1 MTVYTDKVVLELDAK
16 MARYH
21 ADLLAGQRKFD
32 QVMGKMQQQLQN
44 TESKSVAAFSRM
56 TTALTAI
63 GGALGVAELIRYAD
77 AWTVAGNKIA
87 ASASITGIQARNLDD
102 LVKIANDSRS
112 SLSDTADLYAK
123 LMRAASGVVGSEQ
136 DLADATTIINKAFK
150 AGGAAASEQAAG
162 ILQLSQALGSGV
174 LQGDELRSLRENAP
188 LLAQAI
194 ADEFNTTIAG
204 LKKLG
209 EDGALTSDRVFQAI
223 LKARDKI
230 EGAFNSTNVTI
241 GESFTRL
248 SNSVLQYIGHVNEG
262 TGASSLLVGA
272 LGLLSDNFE
281 LVANTAAITA
291 GLLLS
296 QYVPSLVRATTAQV
310 AMIATNPFLLLAT
323 AIGVAAG
330 YLATFSD
337 EITVVQGDVARLN
350 DYFGV
355 AWDTLIEK
363 TNEAKSQ
370 VADAFQ
376 GLVELMTKAIE
387 GVGLSWEEVVG
398 FIKDAG
404 NRIIGTIDT
413 VNTVSIALLKS
424 LPAAVAEGII
434 ASMQLMVDLVEAGL
448 NKVVDGVNKV
458 ITALKEIPGLGSQIG
473 DTFGPVDLGEIPNPL
488 KGTARELGNTIT
500 DAVEKGLTYDYIGAG
515 AKAATDFAQGWRD
528 KANARAATR
537 IVNQQQEAINDLLA
551 PPGESPPGALPPGGS
566 SGKGSKGR
574 KGSSSGYDF
583 DKELKELS
591 QRTEALKA
599 ETAALAELDPY
610 AEDYKTQVTKIRTE
624 QELLNKAAK
633 EGIALSPTQ
642 RAAISAMADA
652 YAQADEQARNL
663 QETQDKAQQRLQ
675 EWKDTQKDAMKGFIK
690 DLASGKDA
698 MDALADAV
706 GKLAD
711 KLLDIALDNLFGAS
725 GSSGSGGILGA
736 IFSGIAG
743 LGKRAGGGTAQR
755 GTPYLVNEDTPN
767 SEVFVPSQ
775 NGGVLNV
782 PQAQDAL
789 ARAVSNSSRLG
800 SGSQVQPSTS
810 TMVVKTEGNFTFNL
824 EGANGDAAIEAA
836 VNRGIRQAAPI
847 LQNQAVA
854 AAVKK
859 VGQVSRT
866 GTKSYLGV

>member
-1 MTVYTDKVVLELDAK
+1 MAVYTDKVVLELDAK

-21 ADLLAGQRKFD
+21 ADLLSGQRKFD
-32 QVMGKMQQQLQN
+32 QVMSKMQQQLKN

-56 TTALTAI
+56 TTALTAV
-63 GGALGVAELIRYAD
+63 GGALGVAELVKYAD

-87 ASASITGIQARNLDD
+87 ASASITGVQARNLDE
-102 LVKIANDSRS
+102 LVKIANDTRS
-112 SLSDTADLYAK
+112 SLTDTADLYAK
-123 LMRAASGVVGSEQ
+123 LMRAASGVANSEQ
-136 DLADATTIINKAFK
+136 EIADATATVNKAFK

-194 ADEFNTTIAG
+194 AEEFNTTIAG

-209 EDGALTSDRVFQAI
+209 EEGALTSDRVFQAI

-248 SNSVLQYIGHVNEG
+248 SNSVLQYIGHINEG

-272 LGLLSDNFE
+272 LGALSDNFE
-281 LVANTAAITA
+281 LVANTAAVTA

-296 QYVPSLVRATTAQV
+296 QYVPSLVRATAAQV
-310 AMIATNPFLLLAT
+310 AMIASNPYLLLAS
-323 AIGVAAG
+323 AIGIAAG

-337 EITVVQGDVARLN
+337 EITVVEGDVARLS

-355 AWDTLIEK
+355 AWDTLIESV
-363 TNEAKSQ
+363 NEAKSQ
-370 VADAFQ
+370 VSDAFT

-387 GVGLSWEEVVG
+387 GVGLSWEEVIG

-434 ASMQLMVDLVEAGL
+434 AAMQLMVDLVEEGL
-448 NKVVDGVNKV
+448 NKVVRGVNSV
-458 ITALKEIPGLGSQIG
+458 IAALKEVPGLGSQIG
-473 DTFGPVDLGEIPNPL
+473 DVFGEIDLGEIPNPL
-488 KGTARELGNTIT
+488 KGTARELGYTIT
-500 DAVEKGLTYDYIGAG
+500 DAIEKGLTHDYIGAG
-515 AKAATDFAQGWRD
+515 AKAAKDFGKGWRE

-537 IVNQQQEAINDLLA
+537 IVNQQQQAIDDLIA
-551 PPGESPPGALPPGGS
+551 PPPERTGRVSPPGGS
-566 SGKGSKGR
+566 TAKGSKGR
-574 KGSSSGYDF
+574 KGSSKEYDF
-583 DKELKELS
+583 DKDLRELQ
-591 QRTEALKA
+591 QRTEALQA

-642 RAAISAMADA
+642 RAAISAMATA
-652 YAQADEQARNL
+652 YAEADEQARKL

-675 EWKDTQKDAMKGFIK
+675 EWKDTQQDAMKGFIK

-698 MDALADAV
+698 MDTLADAV

-711 KLLDIALDNLFGAS
+711 KLLEIALDNLFGES
-725 GSSGSGGILGA
+725 GSSGGGGILGA

-755 GTPYLVNEDTPN
+755 GMPYLVNEETPN
-767 SEVFVPSQ
+767 SELFVPSQ
-775 NGGVLNV
+775 NGAVLNV
-782 PQAQDAL
+782 PQAQE
-789 ARAVSNSSRLG
+789 AVANAYKASSIFG
-800 SGSQVQPSTS
+800 QGDQVKPAPAN
-810 TMVVKTEGNFTFNL
+810 MNFRTEGHFTFNL
-824 EGANGDAAIEAA
+824 EGANGDAAIEDA
-836 VNRGIRQAAPI
+836 VNRGIRRAAPI
-847 LQNQAVA
+847 LQGQAVQ

-859 VGQVSRT
+859 VGQISRNGSKT
-866 GTKSYLGV
+866 YLGI